1 IGGRFGMNQQAADLG
16 SVEFEGAFQ
25 CGDDGMD
32 LSHGQIIGQGAV
44 AAYLDAIGSV
54 AMGAGYE
61 DLVGVENLRKGRG
74 SAAEADFELAVTFD
88 RCRPLNGGGLAF
100 DVGNDS
106 RDSGDFAAHLGFEP
120 GSQGVGVAQGH
131 GLVDFEVL
139 LHVQLVI
146 VLLHADVMDSEVG
159 ASGDC
164 ADAVVDALSE
174 RGDGHGVDDDVG
186 VGKMALDGGGGGG

>member
-1 IGGRFGMNQQAADLG
+1 MEMNAEISATASIAIPPRRMLKKRLMPEIFINIRIQASAAGIGGRFGMNQQAADLG

-32 LSHGQIIGQGAV
+32 LSHGQIVRQGAV

-61 DLVGVENLRKGRG
+61 DLVDVENLRKGRG

-88 RCRPLNGGGLAF
+88 RCRPLNSGGLAL
-100 DVGNDS
+100 DVGNDG

-139 LHVQLVI
+139 
-146 VLLHADVMDSEVG
+146 
-159 ASGDC
+159 
-164 ADAVVDALSE
+164 
-174 RGDGHGVDDDVG
+174 
-186 VGKMALDGGGGGG
+186 